1 MCGCEII
8 HDSIFCVK
16 CFSKVTFI
24 DYPFCKICGKMLE
37 SSYGNSNDDFLC
49 DTCQTYPR
57 YFDKARA
64 LFQYDDVSKNVVMK
78 IKNHADNFV
87 AHLCAVMMFSKYKD
101 LFRQADCLVPVPSHW
116 SRFLKRGFNPA
127 DIIAIEFSKISNLP
141 IFKILK
147 RAKKTD
153 YQKGKNID
161 ERFNNVKNAFSCSNV
176 IGIPSDPYVRLSD
189 SPPIVFVYS
198 IKAFASSVVAS
209 LITIF
214 SIVFSMNLSPLIIPA
229 NPAGLLPCAFE
240 NRSLTTRRSPDIQR
254 YYTSIK
260 TSCKEKSCLMDPS
273 F

>member
-37 SSYGNSNDDFLC
+37 SSYGNSNDNFLC

-161 ERFNNVKNAFSCSNV
+161 ERFNNVKNAFSCSKNTELSRKTIILIDDV
-176 IGIPSDPYVRLSD
+176 MTTGATLNECANILKHHQCSKIFCLTIASTPSYKKY
-189 SPPIVFVYS
+189 F
-198 IKAFASSVVAS
+198 
-209 LITIF
+209 
-214 SIVFSMNLSPLIIPA
+214 
-229 NPAGLLPCAFE
+229 
-240 NRSLTTRRSPDIQR
+240 
-254 YYTSIK
+254 
-260 TSCKEKSCLMDPS
+260 
-273 F
+273 